1 MSTIHENLR
10 QIRSMCGMTQEE
22 AASRIHVTRQA
33 ISSYE
38 SGRTQPDLDTLKRL
52 ADAYGVSIQEVLY
65 GNAGQQRQRRA
76 VKGVALAALLVLVL
90 GSFLQSGF
98 LWGANAFFP
107 IELGPVPEAN
117 LPIVEMHFRF
127 AGASTLAASISSGL
141 FRLLLLAL
149 LFLLATLESPAGL
162 RKKLLYWGVLVVGGI
177 CPVLPFMLAD
187 STYQPVDYLYFP
199 IRTLLFAAVVLAVSF
214 PLEALVRKF
223 RPR

>member
-1 MSTIHENLR
+1 MP
-10 QIRSMCGMTQEE
+10 
-22 AASRIHVTRQA
+22 AS
-33 ISSYE
+33 
-38 SGRTQPDLDTLKRL
+38 K
-52 ADAYGVSIQEVLY
+52 
-65 GNAGQQRQRRA
+65 
-76 VKGVALAALLVLVL
+76 

-107 IELGPVPEAN
+107 IEPGPVPEAS

-127 AGASTLAASISSGL
+127 AGASTLAATVSSGL

-187 STYQPVDYLYFP
+187 STYINRLITFTFP
-199 IRTLLFAAVVLAVSF
+199 SVPFCLQRLCLQSAFL
-214 PLEALVRKF
+214 
-223 RPR
+223 